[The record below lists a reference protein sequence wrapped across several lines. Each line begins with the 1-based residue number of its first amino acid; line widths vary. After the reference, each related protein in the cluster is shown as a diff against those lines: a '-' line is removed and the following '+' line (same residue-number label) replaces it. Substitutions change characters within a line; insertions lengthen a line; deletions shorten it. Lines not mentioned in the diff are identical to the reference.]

1 MFAVVSMTFCFATH
15 ASAAGGIEIGGRS
28 SATGVM
34 AITTDTPE
42 NGSATT
48 DALIGGI
55 YTKTSANA
63 RFDYG
68 LGMTLNL
75 GEDFTAFT
83 PSVQARIN
91 SNLMGSEENILL
103 YGGGVFGISFV
114 DIDGFTDE
122 LVTYGLKAGLEYY
135 FSADIALQVEDQ
147 LLFNDSNDDNIN
159 TITLGIKVL
168 F

>member
-1 MFAVVSMTFCFATH
+1 MFAVVAKAFSFATH

-34 AITTDTPE
+34 TINTTTPE
-42 NGSATT
+42 DGSATT
-48 DALIGGI
+48 TALIGGL

-68 LGMTLNL
+68 AGLSLILGDDVTI
-75 GEDFTAFT
+75 FT
-83 PSVQARIN
+83 PSFQVRIN
-91 SNLMGSEENILL
+91 SNLMGAEENFLL
-103 YGGGVFGISFV
+103 YGGGVFGVAFV
-114 DIDGFTDE
+114 EVADITDE

-135 FSADIALQVEDQ
+135 FSSDIALQVEDQ
-147 LLFNDSNDDNIN
+147 LLFNDSDDSNTN